1 MLAQKH
7 LNYIIYIKHNQALK
21 RIYNELDNVN
31 LISLKDIDENNKW
44 FIREIEDGDPGGG
57 AEQDIVFDD
66 DDDDDLTW
74 GDVVQVTRAEKLGLM
89 LEVKQGQRQY

>member
-7 LNYIIYIKHNQALK
+7 LNYIMYIKHNQALK

-44 FIREIEDGDPGGG
+44 FIREIEDGDPSGG

-66 DDDDDLTW
+66 DDDDLTQ

>member
-7 LNYIIYIKHNQALK
+7 LNYIMYIKHNQALK
-21 RIYNELDNVN
+21 RIYNEFDNVN

-44 FIREIEDGDPGGG
+44 FIREIEDGDPSGG

-66 DDDDDLTW
+66 DDDDLTQ